1 MIFFMS
7 FYIWNPTTHPVDS
20 KYTNKSAYK
29 DTTNKKYYK
38 FSGWNKSG
46 EFNITSNTSISGSW
60 DNGTAVND
68 AWTTTYFYATG
79 VDDYFV
85 DRVGSTYGC
94 YGNGIYVVIAGYS
107 TDYYLMYS
115 TNGATWNVG
124 YHTTT
129 SIQKVCYGNGKF
141 VATMF
146 TSNYVLYSTNGKTWS
161 KSTVSST
168 NRKWYPC
175 KYCNGYYI
183 IIESRG
189 QYFAYSTNAT
199 SWTEVASG
207 FTSDYY
213 DIAYGA
219 GKYVAISHN
228 SMTNRYSTNLTTW
241 TSSTIGSS
249 TDNWNA
255 IIYENNIFVAISN
268 TKIMYSTDGINWTQA
283 SSLNDFKWRG
293 LVYTGSKFIVT
304 NYNPTYMFAIS
315 DDGKTWEVEAYTND
329 TITAFPNS
337 NSAFYGNGIHF
348 LTSELYDSDGGF
360 GGIAYKTDWP
370 VDLNYVS

>member
-1 MIFFMS
+1 
-7 FYIWNPTTHPVDS
+7 
-20 KYTNKSAYK
+20 
-29 DTTNKKYYK
+29 
-38 FSGWNKSG
+38 
-46 EFNITSNTSISGSW
+46 
-60 DNGTAVND
+60 
-68 AWTTTYFYATG
+68 
-79 VDDYFV
+79 
-85 DRVGSTYGC
+85 
-94 YGNGIYVVIAGYS
+94 
-107 TDYYLMYS
+107 MYS
-115 TNGATWNVG
+115 TNGTTWNVG
-124 YHTTT
+124 YTTTT

-161 KSTVSST
+161 KATISST

-199 SWTEVASG
+199 SWTEIASG

-219 GKYVAISHN
+219 GKYVAISNN
-228 SMTNRYSTNLTTW
+228 SMTIRYSTNLTTW

-255 IIYENNIFVAISN
+255 IIYENNIFVAISD
-268 TKIMYSTDGINWTQA
+268 KYLMYSTDGINWTQGDWI
-283 SSLNDFKWRG
+283 NNMKWRG
-293 LVYTGSKFIVT
+293 LVYTGSKFIVSV
-304 NYNPTYMFAIS
+304 YNPTYLFAVS
-315 DDGKTWEVEAYTND
+315 DDGKTWVKEAYTND
-329 TITAFPNS
+329 PSSAFPYS
-337 NSAFYGNGIHF
+337 NSAFYGNGIYF
-348 LTSELYDSDGGF
+348 LTSDLMDSDGGC
-360 GGIAYKTDWP
+360 GGIAYKMDWP

>member
-7 FYIWNPTTHPVDS
+7 FIYGTPPPTPSTLNIRIRVHIKIQRIRNIISLVDGIRVVNLILPVILILVVVGIMELVS
-20 KYTNKSAYK
+20 
-29 DTTNKKYYK
+29 
-38 FSGWNKSG
+38 
-46 EFNITSNTSISGSW
+46 
-60 DNGTAVND
+60 VND
-68 AWTTTYFYATG
+68 AWTTTYFDATG
-79 VDDYFV
+79 VGDDFV

-115 TNGATWNVG
+115 TNGTTWNVG
-124 YHTTT
+124 YTTTT

-146 TSNYVLYSTNGKTWS
+146 ASNYVLYSTNGKSWS
-161 KSTVSST
+161 KATVSST
-168 NRKWYPC
+168 NRQWYPC

-207 FTSDYY
+207 FTSEYY

-219 GKYVAISHN
+219 GKYVSQN
-228 SMTNRYSTNLTTW
+228 SMTIRYSTNLTTW

-255 IIYENNIFVAISN
+255 IIYENNIFVAISD
-268 TKIMYSTDGINWTQA
+268 KYLMYSTDGLTWTQA

-304 NYNPTYMFAIS
+304 NYNPAYMFAMS
-315 DDGKTWEVEAYTND
+315 DDGKTWVKEAYTND
-329 TITAFPNS
+329 PSSAFPYS
-337 NSAFYGNGIHF
+337 NSAFYGNGIYF
-348 LTSELYDSDGGF
+348 LTSDLMDSDGGF
-360 GGIAYKTDWP
+360 GGIAYKMDWP